1 MHSVAQNDMVKAPN
15 MGDVK
20 YECQTCTFCS
30 RDFKSS
36 SEFIQHLRDVHCT
49 REGGSFVCR
58 YGSNGVCASLP
69 LDGVSD
75 RDYESH
81 VNRYHVNQVTR
92 NPEQWTVFSAAQNL
106 PAVLNDPNRSKQT
119 TFFTRTWGDS
129 FVDRSGAVSASN
141 RLPDITWN
149 HFQSYLVKIGKRYKR
164 HTRFE
169 KQHTAPLTSH
179 IGNQQNGNDITGNY
193 GLQDIPQIFMKP
205 HLELSNPA
213 TFASVFPGVG
223 DGGNA
228 TQSGRLLQEKLSHYL
243 DIVEVQIA
251 RQVAQKSSAFFHAMT
266 SQDTIMAQ
274 MREASTNVRQLRSK
288 LRHIDEAQ
296 VREALRVAKLA
307 RTRTHYLV
315 VLEKLHLMATVHQT
329 QPMIQLLLGTQD
341 YVAAL
346 DLIGTTQEIVAQE
359 LVGVHCFRHLPS
371 QLMEMERLVDKMLT
385 TDFEKYATADFN
397 RPLTANEKVLD
408 EDKLV
413 CIISGLLR
421 KKNFTFVGT
430 YKEEAIVAIK
440 AIVKQLV
447 IEIIA
452 SADEEICLTGAGEEA
467 QSLSLGEWIKFLETA
482 TGTLLMLLK
491 RVKAVYSVM
500 LQTADVSAGKV
511 QEVTTTVMDSEV
523 FLSLQD
529 HKVVQQRLSDLL
541 SGVCNY
547 CHERC
552 ANLVSNESLER
563 SSVTAEHI
571 ARLSAV
577 VNDFIGGCEEICG
590 SQSVALRV
598 AVTNQ
603 GTRFA
608 NKFHAERKSKLALL
622 LDSERWKQAD
632 VPGEFQRMV
641 EHIGRRE
648 FEWTRQSDDGISSP
662 PSAVLLVD
670 GEPFTL
676 VGAALL
682 LVQIVS
688 EYCRCAQQLPIISA
702 QLSRSVVDLLRTFN
716 SRCCQL
722 VLGAGALHVA
732 GLKTITSGNL
742 ALVSRAL
749 QLVLWLL
756 PHVKSHFQCLESNGA
771 NLAGYETVEKDFVSH
786 IKEIENKVLSIV
798 CSLVTNQLSSWDA
811 RPPVPSQAFRNI
823 SRHFVKLH
831 EAIAPIL
838 PDAQVHSIYR
848 VVHRSFKD
856 RLREQIL
863 KYNIINNG
871 GPQHGVVTSEL
882 TFYLETLRTLKAMP
896 LDELRDETLNDIWN
910 K

>member
-1 MHSVAQNDMVKAPN
+1 MHTVVHNEMAKAPIA
-15 MGDVK
+15 GDIK
-20 YECQTCTFCS
+20 YSWQSCDFCPMEV
-30 RDFKSS
+30 FKSS
-36 SEFIQHLRDVHCT
+36 SEFVRHLREKHCT

-58 YGSNGVCASLP
+58 YGSNSVCATLP

-81 VNRYHVNQVTR
+81 VNRYHVSQISKG
-92 NPEQWTVFSAAQNL
+92 PEQWSVFSAAQNL

-129 FVDRSGAVSASN
+129 FVDRTASPPTG

-149 HFQSYLVKIGKRYKR
+149 HFQIYLTKIGKRYKR
-164 HTRFE
+164 HSRFE
-169 KQHTAPLTSH
+169 KHLSVSSSH
-179 IGNQQNGNDITGNY
+179 IGHHLNGSDLSGDY
-193 GLQDIPQIFMKP
+193 GLKDIPQIFMKP

-213 TFASVFPGVG
+213 TFSSVFPGVG
-223 DGGNA
+223 DSAN
-228 TQSGRLLQEKLSHYL
+228 TSQSGRLLQEKLSHYL

-251 RQVAQKSSAFFHAMT
+251 RQVSLKSSAFFHAMT

-274 MREASTNVRQLRSK
+274 MREASADVRQLRNK
-288 LRHIDEAQ
+288 LRQIDEAQ
-296 VREALRVAKLA
+296 VKEALLVAKLA
-307 RTRTHYLV
+307 RTRTHYWS
-315 VLEKLHLMATVHQT
+315 VLEKLRLMATVHQT

-346 DLIGTTQEIVAQE
+346 DLIWTTQEIVAQE
-359 LVGVHCFRHLPS
+359 LIGIHCFRHLPS
-371 QLMEMERLVDKMLT
+371 QLMEMERLVDKMLA
-385 TDFEKYATADFN
+385 TDFEKYSTADLN
-397 RPLTANEKVLD
+397 RPLSADEKVLD

-413 CIISGLLR
+413 CIISGMLR
-421 KKNFTFVGT
+421 KKNFSFIDT

-447 IEIIA
+447 IEVIA

-467 QSLSLGEWIKFLETA
+467 QSLSLGEWIRLLESA
-482 TGTLLMLLK
+482 TGTLLKLLK
-491 RVKAVYSVM
+491 RVKAVHNVM
-500 LQTADVSAGKV
+500 QHTADASAGKV
-511 QEVTTTVMDSEV
+511 DATFLDSEA
-523 FLSLQD
+523 FLSPED
-529 HKVVQQRLSDLL
+529 HRVVQLRLGDLL
-541 SGVCNY
+541 HTISNY

-563 SSVTAEHI
+563 SSVTAEDI
-571 ARLSAV
+571 SRLSGIV
-577 VNDFIGGCEEICG
+577 GDFCNGCREICG
-590 SQSVALRV
+590 SQSVALKV

-608 NKFHAERKSKLALL
+608 NKFHTERKSKLALL
-622 LDSERWKQAD
+622 LD
-632 VPGEFQRMV
+632 
-641 EHIGRRE
+641 
-648 FEWTRQSDDGISSP
+648 SSP

-670 GEPFTL
+670 GEPYAL

-688 EYCRCAQQLPIISA
+688 EYCRCAQQLPLISA
-702 QLSRSVVDLLRTFN
+702 QLSRSIVDLLRTFN

-756 PHVKSHFQCLESNGA
+756 PHVKEHFQRLEGNGA
-771 NLAGYETVEKDFVSH
+771 VVTGYETVEKDFVSH

-798 CSLVTNQLSSWDA
+798 CSLVANQLGSWDA

-838 PDAQVHSIYR
+838 PDIQVHSIYR
-848 VVHRSFKD
+848 IVHRSFKD
-856 RLREQIL
+856 KLREQIV
-863 KYNIINNG
+863 KYNIVNNG

-896 LDELRDETLNDIWN
+896 ADELRDESLNDIWI

>member
-1 MHSVAQNDMVKAPN
+1 MLSIVHNEMAKPQITV
-15 MGDVK
+15 DVK
-20 YECQTCTFCS
+20 YAWQTCSFCPMNA
-30 RDFKSS
+30 FKSS
-36 SEFIQHLRDVHCT
+36 SEFVKHLRDQHCT

-81 VNRYHVNQVTR
+81 VNRYHVQGDAKG
-92 NPEQWTVFSAAQNL
+92 PEQWSVFSAAQNL
-106 PAVLNDPNRSKQT
+106 PAVLNDPNRSKQIEI
-119 TFFTRTWGDS
+119 
-129 FVDRSGAVSASN
+129 FVDLHSSASLEPSHH
-141 RLPDITWN
+141 LPDITWN
-149 HFQSYLVKIGKRYKR
+149 HFQVHLAKIGKRYKR
-164 HTRFE
+164 HVRFE
-169 KQHTAPLTSH
+169 KQLTSSQTSH
-179 IGNQQNGNDITGNY
+179 SGQNGNEVSDY
-193 GLQDIPQIFMKP
+193 DLQDIPQIFMKP

-223 DGGNA
+223 DSPDSP
-228 TQSGRLLQEKLSHYL
+228 QSCRLLQEKLTHYL

-251 RQVAQKSSAFFHAMT
+251 RQVGQKSSAFFHAMT
-266 SQDTIMAQ
+266 SQDVIIAQ
-274 MREASTNVRQLRSK
+274 MRQAITNVRQLRSK
-288 LRHIDEAQ
+288 LTHIDETQ
-296 VREALRVAKLA
+296 VREALLVAKLA
-307 RTRTHYLV
+307 RSRTHYLM
-315 VLEKLHLMATVHQT
+315 VLEKLRLMATVHQT

-371 QLMEMERLVDKMLT
+371 QLTEMERLVDKMLT
-385 TDFEKYATADFN
+385 TDFEKYSTADLN
-397 RPLTANEKVLD
+397 RPLTMDEKVLD

-421 KKNFTFVGT
+421 KKNFSFVDT

-440 AIVKQLV
+440 AIVKQLMIEV
-447 IEIIA
+447 IATGDQEV
-452 SADEEICLTGAGEEA
+452 CLTGAGEEA
-467 QSLSLGEWIKFLETA
+467 QSLSLTDWILLLETA
-482 TGTLLMLLK
+482 TGTLVRLLK
-491 RVKAVYSVM
+491 RVKAVHDVM
-500 LQTADVSAGKV
+500 LQTADASAGKV
-511 QEVTTTVMDSEV
+511 DVTALMDSEA
-523 FLSLQD
+523 FLSPAD
-529 HKVVQQRLSDLL
+529 HRAVQQRLQDLL
-541 SGVCNY
+541 KTISNY

-552 ANLVSNESLER
+552 ATLVSNESLEK
-563 SSVTAEHI
+563 SSVTAEDI
-571 ARLSAV
+571 SRLSGIVA
-577 VNDFIGGCEEICG
+577 DFSGGCEAICG
-590 SQSVALRV
+590 GQSVALRA

-622 LDSERWKQAD
+622 LDSERWKQAE
-632 VPGEFQRMV
+632 VPAEFQWMV
-641 EHIGRRE
+641 EHIGRGE
-648 FEWTRQSDDGISSP
+648 FEWTREEGMSSP

-670 GEPFTL
+670 GEPFAL

-688 EYCRCAQQLPIISA
+688 EYCRCAQQLPLIAA
-702 QLSRSVVDLLRTFN
+702 QLSRSVVDLLRIFN

-732 GLKTITSGNL
+732 GLKTITSANL

-756 PHVKSHFQCLESNGA
+756 PHVKAHFQRLEANGA
-771 NLAGYETVEKDFVSH
+771 IVAGYDTVEKDFVSH
-786 IKEIENKVLSIV
+786 IKEVENKVMSIV
-798 CSLVTNQLSSWDA
+798 CTMVDSQMSNWDA
-811 RPPVPSQAFRNI
+811 RPPVPSQAFRNL

-838 PDAQVHSIYR
+838 PDVQVHSVYR
-848 VVHRSFKD
+848 IVHKNFKD
-856 RLREQIL
+856 KLREQIA
-863 KYNIINNG
+863 KHNIVNNG
-871 GPQHGVVTSEL
+871 GPQHGSVTSEL
-882 TFYLETLRTLKAMP
+882 TFYMQTLRSLKALP
-896 LDELRDETLNDIWN
+896 PEELLDETLNDIWI